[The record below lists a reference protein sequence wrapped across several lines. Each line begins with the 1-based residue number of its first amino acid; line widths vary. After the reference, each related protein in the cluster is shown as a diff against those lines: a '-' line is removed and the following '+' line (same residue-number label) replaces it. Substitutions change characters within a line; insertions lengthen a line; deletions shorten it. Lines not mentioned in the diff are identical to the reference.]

1 MGDAGELTASGGDV
15 HIQDGDPATMPIGE
29 VARRTGVTVP
39 TLRAWERR
47 YGLLLPVR
55 TAGGHRRYT
64 DEDVQRVQAVLE
76 LASQGWA
83 VGAAARRVAG
93 RRPAASPTR
102 PPVDEL
108 RDRLWSALD
117 QALRELP
124 AGTEASEPSGEPP
137 TTDQAESSW
146 GALQAAGGSGSS
158 VRAATVRQRQ
168 QTAAAAGQPD
178 WDMLQ
183 TVHQATR
190 GLLYITSAREATEI
204 LAAAVHRL
212 GGSTVPADQADSW
225 ALPIDLSFGEGEPL
239 LPVAEP
245 LSLARM
251 QLEQVLP
258 GLVEDARRAVQ
269 LLRRSEDKD
278 G

>member
-1 MGDAGELTASGGDV
+1 MTEPASSGGDV
-15 HIQDGDPATMPIGE
+15 SSHDGHSATMPIGE

-39 TLRAWERR
+39 TLRAWEHR
-47 YGLLLPVR
+47 YGLLLPIR
-55 TAGGHRRYT
+55 TVGGHRRYRE
-64 DEDVQRVQAVLE
+64 EDVQRVLAVLE
-76 LASQGWA
+76 LTGQGWA

-93 RRPAASPTR
+93 QGSPLPAR

-124 AGTEASEPSGEPP
+124 VERQAPPPPGEPP
-137 TTDQAESSW
+137 TTGQPEAS
-146 GALQAAGGSGSS
+146 AGGLEAPGSSGSP
-158 VRAATVRQRQ
+158 VRAATVRQRRR
-168 QTAAAAGQPD
+168 TVSAVGQPD
-178 WDMLQ
+178 SEVLQ

-190 GLLYITSAREATEI
+190 GLLYITNARETTEI
-204 LAAAVHRL
+204 LVAAVQRL
-212 GGSTVPADQADSW
+212 GGSTIPAGQADSW
-225 ALPIDLSFGEGEPL
+225 ALPIDLSFGEGEPI

-245 LSLARM
+245 FSLARM

-269 LLRRSEDKD
+269 LLRRSEDLD

>member
-1 MGDAGELTASGGDV
+1 
-15 HIQDGDPATMPIGE
+15 MPIGE

-55 TAGGHRRYT
+55 TAGGHRRYS
-64 DEDVQRVQAVLE
+64 DEDVQRVLAVLE
-76 LASQGWA
+76 LTGQGWA

-93 RRPAASPTR
+93 RRSAASPAR

-117 QALRELP
+117 QALRDLP
-124 AGTEASEPSGEPP
+124 AGTEAARPP
-137 TTDQAESSW
+137 GDPPATGQAEASA
-146 GALQAAGGSGSS
+146 GALETSGSS
-158 VRAATVRQRQ
+158 GPSETAATAVQQRRR
-168 QTAAAAGQPD
+168 TASAAGQQD
-178 WDMLQ
+178 WDLLQ
-183 TVHQATR
+183 AVHQATR

-212 GGSTVPADQADSW
+212 GGSTVPASQADSW
-225 ALPIDLSFGEGEPL
+225 ALPVDLSFGEGEPI

-245 LSLARM
+245 FSLARM
-251 QLEQVLP
+251 HLEQVLP

-269 LLRRSEDKD
+269 LVRRSEDPES
-278 G
+278 

>member
-1 MGDAGELTASGGDV
+1 VHSQHGDL
-15 HIQDGDPATMPIGE
+15 ATMAIGE

-55 TAGGHRRYT
+55 TAGGHRRYG
-64 DEDVQRVQAVLE
+64 DGDVQRVLAVLD
-76 LASQGWA
+76 LIGQGWA
-83 VGAAARRVAG
+83 VGAAARQVAG
-93 RRPAASPTR
+93 RGSPASPAR

-117 QALRELP
+117 QALRDLP
-124 AGTEASEPSGEPP
+124 AGTEATPGPP
-137 TTDQAESSW
+137 GDPPATGLAEASA
-146 GALQAAGGSGSS
+146 GALEASGSS
-158 VRAATVRQRQ
+158 GPAVRAAMVRQRQ
-168 QTAAAAGQPD
+168 RTAAAAGQRD
-178 WDMLQ
+178 WEVLQ
-183 TVHQATR
+183 TIHQATR

-204 LAAAVHRL
+204 LVAAVHRL
-212 GGSTVPADQADSW
+212 GGSTIPAGQADSW
-225 ALPIDLSFGEGEPL
+225 ALPIDLSFGEGEPI

-245 LSLARM
+245 FSLARM

-269 LLRRSEDKD
+269 LLRRSEDLD

>member
-1 MGDAGELTASGGDV
+1 VSS
-15 HIQDGDPATMPIGE
+15 QDGDPATMSIGE
-29 VARRTGVTVP
+29 VSRRTGVTVP

-55 TAGGHRRYT
+55 TAGGHRRYH
-64 DEDVQRVQAVLE
+64 DDDVRRVQAVLE
-76 LASQGWA
+76 LARQGWA
-83 VGAAARRVAG
+83 VAAAARRVAG
-93 RRPAASPTR
+93 QGSTSPVR

-108 RDRLWSALD
+108 RERLWNALD
-117 QALRELP
+117 QALREVP
-124 AGTEASEPSGEPP
+124 AATKASGPLGEPP
-137 TTDQAESSW
+137 TTGQPEASA
-146 GALQAAGGSGSS
+146 GALAASGSS
-158 VRAATVRQRQ
+158 GSAARVRQRR
-168 QTAAAAGQPD
+168 QTAAATGQPD
-178 WDMLQ
+178 RELLE

-204 LAAAVHRL
+204 LIAAVHRL
-212 GGSTVPADQADSW
+212 GGSTIPAGQADNW
-225 ALPIDLSFGEGEPL
+225 ALPIDLSFGDGEPI

-251 QLEQVLP
+251 QLEQMLP

-269 LLRRSEDKD
+269 LLRRSEDLD

>member
-1 MGDAGELTASGGDV
+1 VSDK
-15 HIQDGDPATMPIGE
+15 DGDRATMPIGE

-47 YGLLLPVR
+47 YGLLVPVR
-55 TAGGHRRYT
+55 TGGGHRRYS
-64 DEDVQRVQAVLE
+64 DEDVRRVLAVLE
-76 LASQGWA
+76 LTGQGWA
-83 VGAAARRVAG
+83 VAAAARQVAARQVAG
-93 RRPAASPTR
+93 HGAASPVR

-117 QALRELP
+117 QALRDLTS
-124 AGTEASEPSGEPP
+124 A
-137 TTDQAESSW
+137 
-146 GALQAAGGSGSS
+146 GALEAAGLPSHS
-158 VRAATVRQRQ
+158 VRTAMVRQRRK
-168 QTAAAAGQPD
+168 TAAAVGQPD
-178 WDMLQ
+178 WELLE

-190 GLLYITSAREATEI
+190 GLLYISSAREATEI
-204 LAAAVHRL
+204 LAAAVRRL
-212 GGSTVPADQADSW
+212 GGSTIPAGQADSW
-225 ALPIDLSFGEGEPL
+225 ALPIDLSFAEGEPI

-269 LLRRSEDKD
+269 LLRRSGGLD

>member
-1 MGDAGELTASGGDV
+1 MRSHSG
-15 HIQDGDPATMPIGE
+15 HPATMPIGE

-39 TLRAWERR
+39 TLRAWEHR

-55 TAGGHRRYT
+55 TSGGHRRYRE
-64 DEDVQRVQAVLE
+64 EDVQRVLAVLD
-76 LASQGWA
+76 LTGQGWA

-93 RRPAASPTR
+93 QVSAPPAR

-124 AGTEASEPSGEPP
+124 TESQAPPPPGEPP
-137 TTDQAESSW
+137 TTDQAEASV
-146 GALQAAGGSGSS
+146 GALEASGSS
-158 VRAATVRQRQ
+158 GSPVSAAAVRQRRR
-168 QTAAAAGQPD
+168 TVMAARQPD
-178 WDMLQ
+178 WEVLQ
-183 TVHQATR
+183 ATHQATR
-190 GLLYITSAREATEI
+190 ALLYITSAREATEI
-204 LAAAVHRL
+204 LAAAVQRL
-212 GGSTVPADQADSW
+212 GGSTIPAGQADSW
-225 ALPIDLSFGEGEPL
+225 ALPIDLSFGEGEPI

-245 LSLARM
+245 FSLARM

-269 LLRRSEDKD
+269 LVRRSEDLES
-278 G
+278 

>member
-1 MGDAGELTASGGDV
+1 VGADFFGGDV
-15 HIQDGDPATMPIGE
+15 HSQDGDPATMPIGE

-55 TAGGHRRYT
+55 TAGGHRRYR
-64 DEDVQRVQAVLE
+64 DEDVQRVLAVLE
-76 LASQGWA
+76 LTGQGWA
-83 VGAAARRVAG
+83 VGAAARRVTG
-93 RRPAASPTR
+93 RRSAPSPTR
-102 PPVDEL
+102 PAVDEL

-124 AGTEASEPSGEPP
+124 SGTEAPGPPGEPP
-137 TTDQAESSW
+137 TTGQVGSSS
-146 GALQAAGGSGSS
+146 GALEAPGPSGSS
-158 VRAATVRQRQ
+158 VRVAAVRQRER
-168 QTAAAAGQPD
+168 TAAAAGQPD
-178 WDMLQ
+178 WEVLQ
-183 TVHQATR
+183 TIHQATR

-204 LAAAVHRL
+204 LAAVVHRL
-212 GGSTVPADQADSW
+212 GGSTTPAGQADGW
-225 ALPIDLSFGEGEPL
+225 ALPIDLSFGDGEPI

-245 LSLARM
+245 FSLARM

-269 LLRRSEDKD
+269 LLRRSEDLD

>member
-1 MGDAGELTASGGDV
+1 VS
-15 HIQDGDPATMPIGE
+15 QDEDPTTTMPIGE

-55 TAGGHRRYT
+55 TAGGHRRYS
-64 DEDVQRVQAVLE
+64 DEDVQRVLAVLE
-76 LASQGWA
+76 LTGQGWG

-93 RRPAASPTR
+93 RGSPAAPAL
-102 PPVDEL
+102 PPADEL

-124 AGTEASEPSGEPP
+124 PGTEAAAGPPGDPPSTG
-137 TTDQAESSW
+137 QAEAAA
-146 GALQAAGGSGSS
+146 GALEVSGSS
-158 VRAATVRQRQ
+158 RQSAGAATVRQRRR
-168 QTAAAAGQPD
+168 TAAAAGHQD
-178 WDMLQ
+178 WELLQ
-183 TVHQATR
+183 AIHEATR
-190 GLLYITSAREATEI
+190 GLLYITSTREASEI
-204 LAAAVHRL
+204 LIAAVHRL
-212 GGSTVPADQADSW
+212 GGSTIPAGQADSW
-225 ALPIDLSFGEGEPL
+225 ALPIDLSFGEGEPV

-269 LLRRSEDKD
+269 LLRRSEDLD

>member
-1 MGDAGELTASGGDV
+1 VHSQDA
-15 HIQDGDPATMPIGE
+15 DPATMPIGE
-29 VARRTGVTVP
+29 VARRTGVSVP

-55 TAGGHRRYT
+55 TAGGHRRYS
-64 DEDVQRVQAVLE
+64 DEDVQRVLAVLE
-76 LASQGWA
+76 LTGQGWA

-93 RRPAASPTR
+93 RRSAASPAR

-117 QALRELP
+117 QALREPP
-124 AGTEASEPSGEPP
+124 AGTEGDGPPREPP
-137 TTDQAESSW
+137 AMEQAESSS
-146 GALQAAGGSGSS
+146 GALEAPGPSGSS

-168 QTAAAAGQPD
+168 RTAAAAGQPG
-178 WDMLQ
+178 WDVLQ
-183 TVHQATR
+183 TTHQATR
-190 GLLYITSAREATEI
+190 GLLYITSVREAAEI
-204 LAAAVHRL
+204 LVAAVHRL
-212 GGSTVPADQADSW
+212 GGSTVPASQADSW
-225 ALPIDLSFGEGEPL
+225 ALPIDLSFGEGEPI

-269 LLRRSEDKD
+269 LLRRSEDLN

>member
-1 MGDAGELTASGGDV
+1 MS
-15 HIQDGDPATMPIGE
+15 IGE
-29 VARRTGVTVP
+29 VSRRTGVTVP

-47 YGLLLPVR
+47 YGLLVPVR
-55 TAGGHRRYT
+55 TAGGHRRYS
-64 DEDVQRVQAVLE
+64 DDDVRRVLAVLE
-76 LASQGWA
+76 LTGQGWA
-83 VGAAARRVAG
+83 VAAAARRVAG
-93 RRPAASPTR
+93 QGSASPVR
-102 PPVDEL
+102 PQVDEL

-124 AGTEASEPSGEPP
+124 AGTEAPASPEEPLAM
-137 TTDQAESSW
+137 DQDMPSA
-146 GALQAAGGSGSS
+146 GALEAAGSSGAS
-158 VRAATVRQRQ
+158 VRTAMVRQRR

-178 WDMLQ
+178 GQLLE

-190 GLLYITSAREATEI
+190 GLLYIASAREATEI
-204 LAAAVHRL
+204 LIAAVRRL
-212 GGSTVPADQADSW
+212 GGSTIPAGQADSW
-225 ALPIDLSFGEGEPL
+225 ALPIDLSFGEGEPI

-251 QLEQVLP
+251 QLEQMLP

-269 LLRRSEDKD
+269 LLRRSESLD

>member
-1 MGDAGELTASGGDV
+1 VTR
-15 HIQDGDPATMPIGE
+15 QDGDPATMSIGE
-29 VARRTGVTVP
+29 VSRRTGVTVP

-47 YGLLLPVR
+47 YGLLVPVR
-55 TAGGHRRYT
+55 TAGGHRRYS
-64 DEDVQRVQAVLE
+64 DDDVRRVVAVLE
-76 LASQGWA
+76 LTGQGWA
-83 VGAAARRVAG
+83 VAAAARRVAG
-93 RRPAASPTR
+93 EGSASPVR

-124 AGTEASEPSGEPP
+124 AGTEAPASPEEPLAM
-137 TTDQAESSW
+137 DQDMPSAD
-146 GALQAAGGSGSS
+146 ALEAAGSSGAS
-158 VRAATVRQRQ
+158 VRTAMVRQRR

-178 WDMLQ
+178 WQLLE

-190 GLLYITSAREATEI
+190 GLLYIASAREATEI
-204 LAAAVHRL
+204 LIAAVQRL
-212 GGSTVPADQADSW
+212 GGSTIPAGQADSW
-225 ALPIDLSFGEGEPL
+225 ALPIDLSFGEGEPI

-251 QLEQVLP
+251 QLEQMLP

-269 LLRRSEDKD
+269 LLRRSEGLD